1 MKQGWEVRT
10 LGDLA
15 NVKGG
20 KRVPKGYRLETEKT
34 DYPYIR
40 VTDFN
45 DEGSVD
51 LTDIHYVNREVF
63 EQIKNYTIT
72 NNDLYIS
79 IAGTIGKTGIIPA
92 ELNGANL
99 TENACKLVFKAN
111 VDPKFVYYFTKTESF
126 INQAGLNTRIAAMP
140 KLALTRLST
149 ISFLFPKSLPEQQ
162 RIVTIL
168 DEAFAAIA
176 QAKANA
182 EQNLKNVK
190 ELFESYLQ
198 SVFENKGEGWI
209 NTSIGETCNLQTGGT
224 PSTSKKEFYDGG
236 SIKWLV
242 SGDINQKIIN
252 DCEGRITELGMNSSN
267 TKYLPVNSVLIA
279 LNGQGKTRGTVAM
292 LKTKASCNQSLVSIY
307 PKDDN
312 SLLPELIF
320 SNLEGR
326 YEEIRRMTGDS
337 GNDRRG
343 LNMPLIRSIKF
354 SYPKNL
360 TDQKDIILKLDNLRT
375 RTKQLEAIYQQKIND
390 LDELKKSI
398 LQKAF
403 AGELNTTALEV

>member
-51 LTDIHYVNREVF
+51 LTDIHYVNREDF